1 MHTPMHTTAMHTITR
16 PSTVLP
22 TPLTSAATRS
32 RAALLALFLALAAWL
47 APPTEALALTASK
60 GLSFYARDM
69 EYYYKEKRPE
79 TLPGILRTF
88 DAQNV
93 LYDRQ
98 KQLTLAAFLAEAL
111 KSEPTARQTLL
122 AQVPTLSRD
131 GKRTLAWA
139 VHLAQL
145 TDEAALMNQLLD
157 KQDAIL
163 LQQIHQNP
171 TPLLQ
176 WDITSEKTVLQMY
189 WAAYTASGNVAYLD
203 AIIDAALR
211 YADLNSSGRQND
223 PAFSVSQTAAASL
236 YEMSP
241 RHEAVQERVQ
251 QKLKGLSGTRA
262 ETLRTILRK

>member
-1 MHTPMHTTAMHTITR
+1 
-16 PSTVLP
+16 
-22 TPLTSAATRS
+22 
-32 RAALLALFLALAAWL
+32 
-47 APPTEALALTASK
+47 
-60 GLSFYARDM
+60 M
-69 EYYYKEKRPE
+69 EYYYKEKRAE

-98 KQLTLAAFLAEAL
+98 KQLTLAAFLAETL
-111 KSEPTARQTLL
+111 KSESTARQTLL

-157 KQDAIL
+157 QRDALL
-163 LQQIHQNP
+163 LQQIRLNP

-189 WAAYTASGNVAYLD
+189 WAAYTASGNIAYLD

-223 PAFSVSQTAAASL
+223 PAFPVSQTAAASL

-241 RHEAVQERVQ
+241 RHEAVQSRVEQ
-251 QKLKGLSGTRA
+251 RLKGLSGPHA

>member
-1 MHTPMHTTAMHTITR
+1 MPIISSFSADRQI
-16 PSTVLP
+16 PSSSF
-22 TPLTSAATRS
+22 TSSS
-32 RAALLALFLALAAWL
+32 RLALRALLFALALWFV
-47 APPTEALALTASK
+47 PCQEALALTASK
-60 GLSFYARDM
+60 NISFYARDM
-69 EYYYKEKRPE
+69 EFYYKEKRAE

-111 KSEPTARQTLL
+111 KSEPTAREALL
-122 AQVPTLSRD
+122 SQVPTLSRD

-145 TDEAALMNQLLD
+145 TDEAALMDQLLD
-157 KQDAIL
+157 QRDAVL
-163 LQQIHQNP
+163 LQQIRLNP

-203 AIIDAALR
+203 AIIGAALH

-223 PAFSVSQTAAASL
+223 PSFPVSQTAAASL

-241 RHEAVQERVQ
+241 RHETVQNRVE
-251 QKLKGLSGTRA
+251 QKVKGLSGPQA
-262 ETLRTILRK
+262 ETLLTILRK

>member
-1 MHTPMHTTAMHTITR
+1 MPTITSFFTAR
-16 PSTVLP
+16 QYRTSGFEPSRRLA
-22 TPLTSAATRS
+22 LH
-32 RAALLALFLALAAWL
+32 ALLFALALWL
-47 APPTEALALTASK
+47 VPCQEALALTASK

-69 EYYYKEKRPE
+69 EFYYKEKRAE

-93 LYDRQ
+93 LHDRQ
-98 KQLTLAAFLAEAL
+98 KQLTLAAFFAETL

-122 AQVPTLSRD
+122 SQVPTLSRD

-145 TDEAALMNQLLD
+145 TDEAALMSQLLD
-157 KQDAIL
+157 QRDAVL
-163 LQQIHQNP
+163 LQQIRLNP

-223 PAFSVSQTAAASL
+223 PAFPVSQTAAASL

-241 RHEAVQERVQ
+241 RHEAVQNRVEQ
-251 QKLKGLSGTRA
+251 RLKGLSGPQA
-262 ETLRTILRK
+262 ETLRTVLRK

>member
-1 MHTPMHTTAMHTITR
+1 MPIITSFFAAR
-16 PSTVLP
+16 QYQMSNVA
-22 TPLTSAATRS
+22 PLR
-32 RAALLALFLALAAWL
+32 RFALRALFLALALWFM
-47 APPTEALALTASK
+47 PCQDALALTISK
-60 GLSFYARDM
+60 NLSFYARDM
-69 EYYYKEKRPE
+69 EYYYKEKRAE

-98 KQLTLAAFLAEAL
+98 KQLTLAAFLAETL
-111 KSEPTARQTLL
+111 KSESTARQTLL

-157 KQDAIL
+157 QRDAVL
-163 LQQIHQNP
+163 LQQIRLNP

-223 PAFSVSQTAAASL
+223 PAFPVSQTAAASL

-241 RHEAVQERVQ
+241 RHEAVQSRVEQ
-251 QKLKGLSGTRA
+251 RLKGLSGPQA
-262 ETLRTILRK
+262 ETLRTVLRK

>member
-1 MHTPMHTTAMHTITR
+1 MPIITSFFAAR
-16 PSTVLP
+16 QYQMSNAAPS
-22 TPLTSAATRS
+22 R
-32 RAALLALFLALAAWL
+32 RFALRALFLALSLWFM
-47 APPTEALALTASK
+47 PCQDALALTVSK
-60 GLSFYARDM
+60 NLSFYARDM
-69 EYYYKEKRPE
+69 EYYYKEKRAE

-98 KQLTLAAFLAEAL
+98 KQLTLAAFLAETL
-111 KSEPTARQTLL
+111 KSESTARQTLL

-157 KQDAIL
+157 QRDAVL
-163 LQQIHQNP
+163 LQQIRLNP

-223 PAFSVSQTAAASL
+223 PAFPVSQTAAASL

-241 RHEAVQERVQ
+241 RHEAVQSRVEQ
-251 QKLKGLSGTRA
+251 RLKGLSGPQA
-262 ETLRTILRK
+262 ETLRTVLRK

>member
-1 MHTPMHTTAMHTITR
+1 MPIVTYFFTASQSPAR
-16 PSTVLP
+16 GVAPLGFAPSG
-22 TPLTSAATRS
+22 RC
-32 RAALLALFLALAAWL
+32 ALLALFF
-47 APPTEALALTASK
+47 ALALLLVPSQEASALTAAK
-60 GLSFYARDM
+60 NLSLYARDM
-69 EYYYKEKRPE
+69 EFFYKEKRAE

-111 KSEPTARQTLL
+111 KSEPTARETLL
-122 AQVPTLSRD
+122 SQAPTLSRD

-157 KQDAIL
+157 QRDAVL
-163 LQQIHQNP
+163 LQQIRLNP

-189 WAAYTASGNVAYLD
+189 WAAYTASGNIAYLD
-203 AIIDAALR
+203 AIIDAALH

-223 PAFSVSQTAAASL
+223 PSFPVSQTAAASL

-241 RHEAVQERVQ
+241 RHETVQNRVE
-251 QKLKGLSGTRA
+251 QKLKGLSGPRA
-262 ETLRTILRK
+262 ETLLTILRK

>member
-1 MHTPMHTTAMHTITR
+1 MPIITSFFAAHLHQMSNIA
-16 PSTVLP
+16 PS
-22 TPLTSAATRS
+22 R
-32 RAALLALFLALAAWL
+32 RFALRALFLALALWFM
-47 APPTEALALTASK
+47 PCQEALSLTVSK
-60 GLSFYARDM
+60 NLSFYARDM
-69 EYYYKEKRPE
+69 EYYYKEKRAE

-98 KQLTLAAFLAEAL
+98 KQLTLAAFLAETL
-111 KSEPTARQTLL
+111 KSESTARQTLL

-157 KQDAIL
+157 QRDALL
-163 LQQIHQNP
+163 LQQIRQNP

-223 PAFSVSQTAAASL
+223 PAFPVSQTAAASL

-241 RHEAVQERVQ
+241 RHEAVQSRVEQ
-251 QKLKGLSGTRA
+251 RLKGLSGPQA
-262 ETLRTILRK
+262 ETLRTVLRK

>member
-1 MHTPMHTTAMHTITR
+1 MPIITSFFAAR
-16 PSTVLP
+16 QYQMSNVAPSRRL
-22 TPLTSAATRS
+22 
-32 RAALLALFLALAAWL
+32 ALRTLFLALALWFMPCQDAF
-47 APPTEALALTASK
+47 ALTVSK
-60 GLSFYARDM
+60 NLSFYARDM
-69 EYYYKEKRPE
+69 EYYYKEKRAE

-98 KQLTLAAFLAEAL
+98 KQLTLAAFLAETL
-111 KSEPTARQTLL
+111 KSESTARQTLL

-157 KQDAIL
+157 QRDAVL
-163 LQQIHQNP
+163 LQQIRLNP

-223 PAFSVSQTAAASL
+223 PAFPVSQTAAASL

-241 RHEAVQERVQ
+241 RHEAVQSRVEQ
-251 QKLKGLSGTRA
+251 RLKGLTGPQA
-262 ETLRTILRK
+262 ETLRTVLRK